1 MSLFADYDIEE
12 IIAESEGTTVYK
24 CIQSASQNP
33 VMIKL
38 LSQKRVAQ
46 FPNIV
51 DDFVQILPLIRRL
64 RHPNIIPV
72 IDFGTA
78 GGVPYLVMPFFGGA
92 NLEKTLKNQQISFEQ
107 RLAIATQ
114 ICKGLAYA
122 HRNGVVHSKIQPS
135 NILVDY
141 NLNIH
146 ISDIGVASVLA
157 KYTASSESGERSR
170 YAAPEQN
177 AVVKALSPSC
187 DVYSLGVVLYE
198 LFSGHLPPDPY
209 VPPSISNTAV
219 PAYLDE
225 IISECLQ
232 ADPLHRFTNAEEVTG
247 KLLEAMWG
255 AHIDQ
260 NEKQALLKGVED
272 IKARFA
278 MLDVIRQTDF
288 SSVYM
293 CENTVNRSVLTVKK
307 INEGVEGY
315 DETIVVNSFQ
325 HPNIASVFGTARTE
339 NGFIIIMEYFE
350 KGSLAE
356 RMVNNWDWPA
366 ATKVIRDVCQGLAH
380 AGKNNLVH
388 GNLRPSNIFFSI
400 NDQVKVSD
408 FGLREHYLGNPGQAN
423 WYTYANESKSLLGDM
438 LSMGAIL
445 FEMLTG
451 KTPAWKRGELVV
463 DSQFHALPN
472 KLQSILL
479 RLLAPVAKDRYRS
492 FGDVI
497 SELDELSRE
506 AAKRKTGRPG
516 KTSDSRRLKVLVF
529 LLVLTLLMAI
539 VYHL

>member
-24 CIQSASQNP
+24 CIQSVSQNP

-177 AVVKALSPSC
+177 AAVKALSPSC

-225 IISECLQ
+225 IISECLH
-232 ADPLHRFTNAEEVTG
+232 ADPLHRPANAEEVIG

-260 NEKQALLKGVED
+260 DDKQAMLKGVED

-278 MLDVIRQTDF
+278 MLDIIRQTDF

-400 NDQVKVSD
+400 NDHVKVSD
-408 FGLREHYLGNPGQAN
+408 FGLREHYLGNPQQAN
-423 WYTYANESKSLLGDM
+423 WYTYPNESKSLLGDM

-451 KTPAWKRGELVV
+451 KTPTWKRGELVV

-492 FGDVI
+492 FDDVI